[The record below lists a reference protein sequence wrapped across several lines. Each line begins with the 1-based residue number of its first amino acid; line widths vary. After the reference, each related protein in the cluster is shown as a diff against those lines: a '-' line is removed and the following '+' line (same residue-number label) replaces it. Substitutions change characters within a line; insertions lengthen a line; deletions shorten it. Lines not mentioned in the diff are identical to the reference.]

1 MKRATLIAAASAGF
15 AIMLTAMP
23 VLAQYGA
30 LAYDPDTRLWGRA
43 TDSPSPR
50 DAEAAALAYCRSGG
64 CRVVTRTG
72 PGQCSAIA
80 AANSGA
86 RSHWSTRPRRAE
98 VEAAAVERC
107 QYEAREPCHLVVV
120 QCNR

>member
-1 MKRATLIAAASAGF
+1 MTRITLGMAASAGLAMMLA
-15 AIMLTAMP
+15 AIPAR
-23 VLAQYGA
+23 AQYGA

-43 TDSPSPR
+43 TDTSSPR
-50 DAEAAALAYCRSGG
+50 DAEATALAYCRSGG

-80 AANSGA
+80 AANDGT
-86 RSHWSTRPRRAE
+86 RSHWSTRPGRAE

-107 QYEAREPCHLVVV
+107 QYEARQPCHLVVV